1 MKFAL
6 KAALVAAVVLSG
18 ASAWCDD
25 LDESI
30 FNHLSPQ
37 TFEPSLIDENT
48 VIRVI
53 KSSGTHMLVGGRE
66 IRRAYAQAAA
76 EGMKFKIEDF
86 TVTRQAQAG
95 NVVSVLVQAKVTQ
108 MFHEERH
115 VERSILHEEW
125 QRRPFGWVLL
135 SGVAEELPVDD
146 AK

>member
-1 MKFAL
+1 MKVVHRAVI
-6 KAALVAAVVLSG
+6 VAVIGLSG
-18 ASAWCDD
+18 ASAWGDD

-30 FNHLSPQ
+30 FNHMSPQ
-37 TFEPSLIDENT
+37 TFEPSLIDEDT

-53 KSSGTHMLVGGRE
+53 RPSGTHLLVGGRE

-76 EGMKFKIEDF
+76 EGVKFKIDDF
-86 TVTRQAQAG
+86 TVTHQTQAG

-108 MFHEERH
+108 TFHEERH

-125 QRRPFGWVLL
+125 QRRSFGWVLL
-135 SGVAEELPVDD
+135 SGVAEEFPIDE